1 MKEMIYGGEGGLLG
15 VEDIGD
21 GYKLAVVSIAGS
33 HPCAYVQFPGIENL
47 PSCHDIQVEAPVHGG
62 FTFLGMLW
70 HAEEYGLP
78 GIWLGWDYAHLF
90 DYIWTGNINCFGKAD
105 TKKWTSEEIR
115 QEGLGVLKA
124 IKEGKYKMRGPIHFV
139 FISLPMS
146 GKTDKEIGHRL
157 CSINGAVKKACVAK
171 FGWNWDDIMTIDNFW
186 DRDEPSYNSGMKVK
200 NNRIF
205 YLGGAL
211 QKMSRADAVY
221 FDEGWEHANRC
232 QVERFVALKYDIPV
246 LFYNV
251 EYGGVVDAN

>member
-21 GYKLAVVSIAGS
+21 GYKLAIVSVAGS

-47 PSCHDIQVEAPVHGG
+47 GSYEHIQVKAEPHGG
-62 FTFLGMLW
+62 FTFLGTFLK
-70 HAEEYGLP
+70 AEELSLD
-78 GIWLGWDYAHLF
+78 GIWLGWDYAHLG
-90 DYIWTGNINCFGKAD
+90 DYIWTGHIDSYLRANS
-105 TKKWTSEEIR
+105 KKWTTEEIR
-115 QEGLGVLKA
+115 EEALGVLKA
-124 IKEGKYKMRGPIHFV
+124 IKEGEYKMIGPIHYV

-157 CSINGAVKKACVAK
+157 CSINGAVKKACVEK

-186 DRDEPSYNSGMKVK
+186 DHDEPDYAGLKVK
-200 NNRIF
+200 KNSVF

-211 QKMSRADAVY
+211 QKLSRADAVY
-221 FDEGWEHANRC
+221 FDEGWEHANGC
-232 QVERFVALKYDIPV
+232 LVERFVALKYDIPV

-251 EYGGVVDAN
+251 EYGGDKDE

>member
-21 GYKLAVVSIAGS
+21 GYKLAIVSIAGS

-47 PSCHDIQVEAPVHGG
+47 SLYEHIQVKAEVHGG
-62 FTFLGMLW
+62 FTFLGTLKD
-70 HAEEYGLP
+70 YGLD
-78 GIWLGWDYAHLF
+78 GTWLGWDYAHLF
-90 DYIWTGNINCFGKAD
+90 DYIWTGNINSYLRAD
-105 TKKWTSEEIR
+105 SKKWTTEEIR
-115 QEGLGVLKA
+115 NEGLGVLYA
-124 IKEGKYKMRGPIHFV
+124 IKKGDYKMRGPVHFV
-139 FISLPMS
+139 FISTPMS

-157 CSINGAVKKACVAK
+157 CSINGAVKEACVAK

-186 DRDEPSYNSGMKVK
+186 DHDEPRFTEMPVK

-211 QKMSRADAVY
+211 KKMSRADAVY
-221 FDEGWEHANRC
+221 FDEGWEHATGC

-246 LFYNV
+246 LFYNIQ
-251 EYGGVVDAN
+251 YGGVVDEEKEG

>member
-33 HPCAYVQFPGIENL
+33 HPCAYVQFPGIEDLSSYEHIKVN
-47 PSCHDIQVEAPVHGG
+47 AKVHGG

-70 HAEEYGLP
+70 HAEEFGLP
-78 GIWLGWDYAHLF
+78 GIWLGWDYAHCG
-90 DYIWTGNINCFGKAD
+90 DYIWTGIPNQYLRKSA
-105 TKKWTSEEIR
+105 KKWTSEEIR
-115 QEGLGVLKA
+115 QEALGVLKA
-124 IKEGKYKMRGPIHFV
+124 IKEGEYTMRGPIHFV

-171 FGWNWDDIMTIDNFW
+171 FGWNWDDIKTIDNFW
-186 DRDEPSYNSGMKVK
+186 DHDEPDHTGLKVK
-200 NNRIF
+200 NTRIF

-221 FDEGWEHANRC
+221 FDEGWEQSIGCN
-232 QVERFVALKYDIPV
+232 VERYVALKYNMPA
-246 LFYNV
+246 LFYNI
-251 EYGGVVDAN
+251 EYGGVVDAD

>member
-33 HPCAYVQFPGIENL
+33 HPCAYVQWPGIENL
-47 PSCHDIQVEAPVHGG
+47 CSYEHIQVKAPVHGG
-62 FTFLGMLW
+62 FTFLGKLN
-70 HAEEYGLP
+70 EKYGLE

-90 DYIWTGNINCFGKAD
+90 DYIWTGNINSYLRAD
-105 TKKWTSEEIR
+105 SKKWTSEEIR
-115 QEGLGVLKA
+115 QEALGVLKA
-124 IKEGKYKMRGPIHFV
+124 IKEGEYKMRGPIHFV

-186 DRDEPSYNSGMKVK
+186 DHDEPDHTGMKVK
-200 NNRIF
+200 NTRIF

-211 QKMSRADAVY
+211 QKMSMADAVY
-221 FDEGWEHANRC
+221 FDEGWEQSIGCN
-232 QVERFVALKYDIPV
+232 VERYVALKYNMPA
-246 LFYNV
+246 LFYNI
-251 EYGGVVDAN
+251 EYGGAVDEEKEG

>member
-15 VEDIGD
+15 VEDLGD

-70 HAEEYGLP
+70 YAEEYGLP
-78 GIWLGWDYAHLF
+78 GIWLGWDYAHCG
-90 DYIWTGNINCFGKAD
+90 DYIWTGIENQYLRQT

-115 QEGLGVLKA
+115 QEGLAVLEA
-124 IKEGKYKMRGPIHFV
+124 IKKGECKMRGPIHFV

-171 FGWNWDDIMTIDNFW
+171 FGWNWDDIKTIDNFW
-186 DRDEPSYNSGMKVK
+186 DHPEPDYTDMPVK
-200 NNRIF
+200 NTSVF

-211 QKMSRADAVY
+211 QKLSRADAVY
-221 FDEGWEHANRC
+221 FDEGWEHANGC
-232 QVERFVALKYDIPV
+232 QVERFVALKYEIPV